1 MVHVVVAVVVHDR
14 VREHQH
20 HVALELRRRPHLA
33 ALNVLLD
40 RVQVHRSE
48 RGGHGPSGL
57 KGDMVHRAALNVLL
71 DRVQVHRSER
81 GGDMVHWV

>member
-1 MVHVVVAVVVHDR
+1 MVHVVVAIVVHDR

-48 RGGHGPSGL
+48 RGGGTWSVSP
-57 KGDMVHRAALNVLL
+57 KGGTWSIG
-71 DRVQVHRSER
+71 SER
-81 GGDMVHWV
+81 GTWSIAPLSMCLLIV